1 LYGTGEADQEKAQ
14 TAVQTVHKMLVNL
27 ATNLDDVRLRS
38 IRISNKVF
46 ASKVAAVPG
55 GAELLVAAG
64 YQYRSMVPPAAA
76 TSTVTAAAAAA
87 ASVVPP
93 GEAVEELYLT
103 HAMDELGR
111 RKLVYAMS
119 RVAELLESAG
129 GGGSPRSPVG
139 GGGSGGGGGGD
150 TLR

>member
-64 YQYRSMVPPAAA
+64 YEYRSMVPPAA
-76 TSTVTAAAAAA
+76 TSTVTAASAA

-139 GGGSGGGGGGD
+139 GGGSGGGD